1 MITFWGWA
9 DNALN
14 PQMGINYYD
23 ELVQKYSL
31 ANTQSF
37 YRFFLVPGLA
47 HCRGGY
53 GPAEVDAMTTLID
66 WVEGGIASERLPA
79 QLTQDGA
86 VKYQRAYCPYPQL
99 TKHVGSGNVE
109 DPKNYTCK

>member
-1 MITFWGWA
+1 MSAQLTIEDLSDRPDTTASIRETFQIDTNETTPA
-9 DNALN
+9 F
-14 PQMGINYYD
+14 
-23 ELVQKYSL
+23 SL
-31 ANTQSF
+31 RTPH
-37 YRFFLVPGLA
+37 VPA
-47 HCRGGY
+47 IDPGY

-66 WVEGGIASERLPA
+66 WVEGGIAPERLPA
-79 QLTQDGA
+79 QLTQDGT